1 MRALPILL
9 GFVAVLWVLPLDA
22 AFLADRDVSEECP
35 EPVKADTAPVPP
47 GAAVIQALLDW
58 IEAKTEYEVSALRAA
73 PPVISF
79 CAVGERIPYE
89 VGTALVDVTLNGA
102 YDHPRNT
109 ILLVQPWDP
118 ADPRD
123 RSVLLHELI
132 HAVQLQNRT
141 YACLEE
147 AEWEAYKL
155 QEAYLAD
162 HGLDSGFDWLQIYF
176 WSQCPRDIHPD

>member
-1 MRALPILL
+1 MRAFLILL
-9 GFVAVLWVLPLDA
+9 CFWAAIFALPSEA

-35 EPVKADTAPVPP
+35 EPAETYTAPVPP
-47 GAAVIQALLDW
+47 GTAIVGELLDW
-58 IEAKTEYEVSALRAA
+58 IETETEYDVGALRAS
-73 PPVISF
+73 PPTISF

-89 VGTALVDVTLNGA
+89 AGTALVDVALNGA
-102 YDHPRNT
+102 YDHIRNT

-123 RSVLLHELI
+123 RSVLLHEFI
-132 HAVQLQNRT
+132 HAAQLQNRT

-155 QEAYLAD
+155 QEAYLAE
-162 HGLDSGFDWLQIYF
+162 HGLTSGFDWLQIYF
-176 WSQCPRDIHPD
+176 WSKCPRDIHPD